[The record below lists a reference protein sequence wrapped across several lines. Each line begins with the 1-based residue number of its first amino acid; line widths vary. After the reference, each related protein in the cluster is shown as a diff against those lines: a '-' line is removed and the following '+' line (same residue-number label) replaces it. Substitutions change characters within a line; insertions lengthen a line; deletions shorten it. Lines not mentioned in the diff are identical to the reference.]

1 MRDINDTP
9 AAVVELLDDSRY
21 QDLLC
26 YLRQQERP
34 VSLAELTRKI
44 ARWESEH
51 SSADVPDSRIED
63 VSTSLRQDVIP
74 TLVEIGVIER
84 QQHGGEKYFT
94 TTEKVETIESELQP
108 RPELG
113 PTEYRVE

>member
-1 MRDINDTP
+1 MRDLNDTP
-9 AAVVELLDDSRY
+9 ATVVELLDQSRC
-21 QDLLC
+21 QDVLC

-44 ARWESEH
+44 SQWESDH
-51 SSADVPDSRIED
+51 PDSDVPDGRLED
-63 VSTSLRQDVIP
+63 ISTALQQDHLP
-74 TLVEIGVIER
+74 TLIEVGLIER
-84 QQHGGEKYFT
+84 QHSGGEEYFT
-94 TTEKVETIESELQP
+94 TTEKVETIESNLQP